1 MMLLFRAPMSL
12 VDDEEE
18 NTADSKG
25 GAPGSQ
31 LAAGPRPRP
40 HWFGWALKIALE
52 VVLITVGVF
61 VALMGDQWRENA
73 HDRQLAA
80 DSLRRFRT
88 EIAANRKAVEAVKDY
103 HVTLLEG
110 IRGYLAADRKTR
122 PRDTVRIRGLQ
133 PVFFE
138 HTAWDLALATQSLP
152 HIDSDLAFKLS
163 RAYAL
168 QGAYSQFTLAIMQ
181 AIYLRPMTENFE
193 GLAAYYGDLVLWEPQ
208 LLEMYDELLP
218 QIDRALG
225 ERD

>member
-1 MMLLFRAPMSL
+1 MSL

-18 NTADSKG
+18 PTADSKG
-25 GAPGSQ
+25 DAGSQ
-31 LAAGPRPRP
+31 QAERPRPRP
-40 HWFGWALKIALE
+40 HRPGWALKIALE

-73 HDRQLAA
+73 HERQLAA

-88 EIAANRKAVEAVKDY
+88 EIAANRKAVEAVKEY

-110 IRGYLAADRKTR
+110 IRAYLADPKTR
-122 PRDTVRIRGLQ
+122 SRDTVRIRGLR

-163 RAYAL
+163 RVYAL
-168 QGAYSQFTLAIMQ
+168 QGAYAQFTLAIMQ
-181 AIYLRPMTENFE
+181 AIYLRSMTENFE

-208 LLEMYDELLP
+208 LLQMYDELLP
-218 QIDRALG
+218 LIDRALG
-225 ERD
+225 E